1 VVGFCYLIDGFT
13 NGQLVEG
20 VCALLSLP
28 YISRQAT
35 YDLRRLAETSR
46 LKRKGMIHKIQG
58 THR

>member
-35 YDLRRLAETSR
+35 YDLRRL
-46 LKRKGMIHKIQG
+46 KRKGMIHKIQG